1 MVSTNRKTI
10 VKHNK
15 SIETIEEE
23 IAKQLDIPVASILF
37 SQVEELVSKE
47 FYESTKKKEI
57 KIKDTYLNYTYGIS
71 KDDFDSLY
79 KAQKGKCVICD
90 QKKTE
95 KEMVV
100 DHDHSTENVRG
111 LLCSSCNLM
120 LGHGKDNPKV
130 LINAARYI
138 EDSKYYYIATKEGDK
153 ITYIKLK
160 RK

>member
-1 MVSTNRKTI
+1 MVSITNKKINSKKTL
-10 VKHNK
+10 
-15 SIETIEEE
+15 TIEEE
-23 IAKQLDIPVASILF
+23 IAKELDIPVASILF
-37 SQVEELVSKE
+37 SEVEELVSKE
-47 FYESTKKKEI
+47 FYKTKKNKET
-57 KIKDTYLNYTYGIS
+57 KTKDTYLNYTYGIS
-71 KDDFDSLY
+71 KQDFDTLY
-79 KAQKGKCVICD
+79 EAQNGKCVICE
-90 QKKTE
+90 QKKTK

-111 LLCSSCNLM
+111 LLCSPCNLM

-138 EDSKYYYIATKEGDK
+138 EDSKYYYIATKQGDK